1 MAKIDFYNIENEEK
15 VAIFNAV
22 ATEKG
27 MKPFAVEKDW
37 WVSRTLEIIFSMDIA
52 QHLVFKGGTSLSKAW
67 KLIQRFSEDIDLA
80 IDREY
85 FFKSDKDWE
94 KKEITALRKEASLF
108 STGVFFDK
116 LKEEFL
122 KKGFNGLVFKVIEA
136 KDSDQDPRIIEIYY
150 PNLITQPS
158 EYVLPRVQIEI
169 GCRSLR
175 EPFSVQT
182 FGALVDEV
190 YADRDFAE
198 PFFQVPTVNPER
210 TFLEKIFLLH
220 EEFHRPQEKMRVDR
234 LSRHLYDVYQL
245 SKAGVSDKAIND
257 KELYETI
264 VAHRYKFARI
274 GGVNYNNHNPKTL
287 NPVPPPELM
296 DDWEKDYAKMLED
309 MIYEEEKPTFADL
322 IENLNIL
329 RMQLQMLDWEFELI
343 FPIPK
348 S

>member
-52 QHLVFKGGTSLSKAW
+52 RHLVFKGGTSLSKAW

-190 YADRDFAE
+190 YADRDFKE

-296 DDWEKDYAKMLED
+296 DNWEKDYAKMLED

-329 RMQLQMLDWEFELI
+329 RMQLQMLDWQFELS
-343 FPIPK
+343 FPIPN

>member
-15 VAIFNAV
+15 IAIFNAV

-329 RMQLQMLDWEFELI
+329 RMQLQMLGWEFELI

>member
-1 MAKIDFYNIENEEK
+1 MAKIDFYNIEDEEK
-15 VAIFNAV
+15 IAIFNAI

-27 MKPFAVEKDW
+27 MNPFAVEKDW
-37 WVSRTLEIIFSMDIA
+37 WVSRTLEIIFRMDIA
-52 QHLVFKGGTSLSKAW
+52 RHLVFKGGTSLSKAW

-85 FFKSDKDWE
+85 FFKSDKDWK

-108 STGVFFDK
+108 STGVFFDE

-150 PNLITQPS
+150 PNLIAQPS

-190 YADRDFAE
+190 FADKDFAE

-210 TFLEKIFLLH
+210 TFLEKLFLLH

-296 DDWEKDYAKMLED
+296 DDWKKDYAKMLED

-329 RMQLQMLDWEFELI
+329 RMQLQMLGWEFELI

>member
-52 QHLVFKGGTSLSKAW
+52 RHLVFKGGTSLSKAW

-85 FFKSDKDWE
+85 FFKSDKDWK

-190 YADRDFAE
+190 FADKDFAE

-322 IENLNIL
+322 IENLNVL

>member
-15 VAIFNAV
+15 IAIFNAV

-150 PNLITQPS
+150 PNLIAQPS

>member
-15 VAIFNAV
+15 IAIFNAV

-52 QHLVFKGGTSLSKAW
+52 RHLVFKGGTSLSKAW

>member
-15 VAIFNAV
+15 IAIFNAV

-296 DDWEKDYAKMLED
+296 DNWEKDYAKMVED

>member
-52 QHLVFKGGTSLSKAW
+52 RHLVFKGGTSLSKAW